1 MTYWSKYT
9 YPLHMKFFFEKESF
23 NSILIKIEVI
33 TDSNLI
39 VNSVRILIVA
49 LALLLAFTQNS
60 DKDVGRLD
68 LKNKELIENSQ

>member
-1 MTYWSKYT
+1 
-9 YPLHMKFFFEKESF
+9 MKFFLEKESF

-33 TDSNLI
+33 TGSNLI

-60 DKDVGRLD
+60 NKDVGRLD

>member
-1 MTYWSKYT
+1 
-9 YPLHMKFFFEKESF
+9 MKFFLEKESF

-33 TDSNLI
+33 TGSNLI

-60 DKDVGRLD
+60 NKDVGRLD
-68 LKNKELIENSQ
+68 LKNKEVIENSR

>member
-1 MTYWSKYT
+1 
-9 YPLHMKFFFEKESF
+9 MKFFLEKESF

-60 DKDVGRLD
+60 DKDVGRPD
-68 LKNKELIENSQ
+68 LKSKELIENSQ

>member
-1 MTYWSKYT
+1 
-9 YPLHMKFFFEKESF
+9 MKFFLEKESF

-60 DKDVGRLD
+60 NKDVGRLD